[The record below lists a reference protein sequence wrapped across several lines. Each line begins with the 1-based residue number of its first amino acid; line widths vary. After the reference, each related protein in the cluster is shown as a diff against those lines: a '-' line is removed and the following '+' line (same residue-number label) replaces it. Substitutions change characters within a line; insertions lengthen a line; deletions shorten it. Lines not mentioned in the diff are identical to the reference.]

1 MRSTR
6 AIGSSTGSRLELN
19 ERWCTGTN
27 SRAPAASAMAV
38 CEVIPPSTERV
49 DRSRKMPIYARE
61 GVAHLWLLDP
71 IVRTLEVLRL
81 EAGCWVLIATH
92 TDADVVR
99 AEPFEAIAI
108 DLASLWP
115 APPTVVE

>member
-19 ERWCTGTN
+19 ERWRTGTN
-27 SRAPAASAMAV
+27 SRAPAVSAMAV

-61 GVAHLWLLDP
+61 GVAA
-71 IVRTLEVLRL
+71 TQLRHQPS
-81 EAGCWVLIATH
+81 GTH
-92 TDADVVR
+92 SNYKRGARVTR
-99 AEPFEAIAI
+99 AP
-108 DLASLWP
+108 
-115 APPTVVE
+115 